1 MAEVKRK
8 WPSHLPRFLFLFVL
22 LVVVTLIVIRVRVI
36 VIIVVKVVVV
46 KIVVQFKTHH
56 EVLLRLC
63 GGLRRRL
70 RFGRRISGP
79 EVTTAA
85 GAHPELIG
93 RPRHI
98 RSWVAHLH
106 IVATPLTPDMQ
117 AMIAHAGILAH
128 HSQMIP
134 GVVLAAGK
142 SSRMGG
148 RAKAMLPASEG
159 ETFVSRIVRTFRA
172 AGVADV
178 VVVLGHQAMAIAKAL
193 AERRTDARVVVN
205 EAFESGQLSSVLAG
219 LEAIDR
225 PGVSAM
231 LLTLV
236 DVPLVGVATV
246 RAVMDRY
253 RETGALIVRPVQ
265 GELHGH
271 PVLIDRSLFGKLRS
285 ADPAGGAKPVVRAH
299 ASAVGDV
306 EVDDEGAFAD
316 IDTPE
321 DYARVL
327 NRLR

>member
-1 MAEVKRK
+1 VAEVKRR
-8 WPSHLPRFLFLFVL
+8 WPSHLPRFLFLFI
-22 LVVVTLIVIRVRVI
+22 LIVIVTVVISVVLIVI
-36 VIIVVKVVVV
+36 VIVVVVKVV
-46 KIVVQFKTHH
+46 VVQFKTHH
-56 EVLLRLC
+56 EVLLRLR
-63 GGLRRRL
+63 GGFRRRL
-70 RFGRRISGP
+70 GFRRRVSGP

-93 RPRHI
+93 RPRHA
-98 RSWVAHLH
+98 RPWVAHLH

-134 GVVLAAGK
+134 AVVLAAGK

-178 VVVLGHQAMAIAKAL
+178 VVVLGHQAMAIAEAL

-205 EAFESGQLSSVLAG
+205 EAFESGQFSSVLAG

-236 DVPLVGVATV
+236 DVPLVGVSTV
-246 RAVMDRY
+246 RAVVERY
-253 RETGALIVRPVQ
+253 WETGAPIVRPVQ

-271 PVLIDRSLFGKLRS
+271 PVLIDRSLFRELRS

-299 ASAVGDV
+299 VSAAGDV
-306 EVDDEGAFAD
+306 EVDDEGAFVD